1 MDASNPSDEDIM
13 GLAEFK
19 CGEVCAQ
26 LDEIMW
32 ICVTARY
39 IGNMHNSDNNNFVHN
54 RSPGPGGGGGGAVSG
69 SNSNVASSSED
80 LANRLRPG
88 VSSSTKVTP
97 TRANFQEELMRL
109 INPDISLAELEHALN
124 KVRAIYTK
132 RKAATTLAIQLL
144 LKSTETHSG
153 VTLCFRCFQFDVD
166 SYCKQNF

>member
-1 MDASNPSDEDIM
+1 M
-13 GLAEFK
+13 GLAALK

-26 LDEIMW
+26 LDETMW

-39 IGNMHNSDNNNFVHN
+39 TGNMYNSDNNNFVYN
-54 RSPGPGGGGGGAVSG
+54 RSPGPGAGGGGGAAVSG
-69 SNSNVASSSED
+69 SNNNVASSSED

-124 KVRAIYTK
+124 KVR
-132 RKAATTLAIQLL
+132 
-144 LKSTETHSG
+144 
-153 VTLCFRCFQFDVD
+153 
-166 SYCKQNF
+166 

>member
-1 MDASNPSDEDIM
+1 M
-13 GLAEFK
+13 GFAALECREA
-19 CGEVCAQ
+19 CTQ
-26 LDEIMW
+26 LVETMW

-39 IGNMHNSDNNNFVHN
+39 TGNNMHNRDNNDFIYN
-54 RSPGPGGGGGGAVSG
+54 RSPGPGEGGGAGGGTASG

-124 KVRAIYTK
+124 KVR
-132 RKAATTLAIQLL
+132 
-144 LKSTETHSG
+144 
-153 VTLCFRCFQFDVD
+153 
-166 SYCKQNF
+166 

>member
-1 MDASNPSDEDIM
+1 M
-13 GLAEFK
+13 GLAALDCREA
-19 CGEVCAQ
+19 CAQ
-26 LDEIMW
+26 LDETMW

-39 IGNMHNSDNNNFVHN
+39 TGNYMHNSDNNDFVYN
-54 RSPGPGGGGGGAVSG
+54 RSPGPGGGGGGAGGGTASG

-124 KVRAIYTK
+124 KVR
-132 RKAATTLAIQLL
+132 
-144 LKSTETHSG
+144 
-153 VTLCFRCFQFDVD
+153 
-166 SYCKQNF
+166 